1 MFRACCL
8 FNMEVILGTEAK
20 KLVLKFSSFSSG
32 AASRLPMMGCR
43 RKSVSARDV
52 FTSDRHAHPTL
63 LHLSTPSPFPLPST
77 PLQPLQPPF
86 HKPSKTYSV
95 SRQPWGQ
102 EQTIQLRFSDKFYES
117 GKFQPRK
124 RTHCLNLQFRLHWFG
139 FLGETG
145 SGSEV
150 SQEET
155 WRQAGFKSC

>member
-1 MFRACCL
+1 M
-8 FNMEVILGTEAK
+8 GTEAK
-20 KLVLKFSSFSSG
+20 KLVLKFPSFSSG

-63 LHLSTPSPFPLPST
+63 LHLSTPSPSPTTPLST
-77 PLQPLQPPF
+77 PPTPFPQTLQDLF
-86 HKPSKTYSV
+86 SV
-95 SRQPWGQ
+95 STAVGTGTDDPVEILGQFLRQ
-102 EQTIQLRFSDKFYES
+102 KFCES
-117 GKFQPRK
+117 GKLQPRK

-139 FLGETG
+139 FLGEAG

>member
-1 MFRACCL
+1 M
-8 FNMEVILGTEAK
+8 GTEAK

-32 AASRLPMMGCR
+32 AASRLPMMGAAESLSRAATCLQVTDTPIQPC
-43 RKSVSARDV
+43 STFPPLPPSL
-52 FTSDRHAHPTL
+52 HP
-63 LHLSTPSPFPLPST
+63 PST
-77 PLQPLQPPF
+77 PPTPFPQTLQDLF
-86 HKPSKTYSV
+86 SV
-95 SRQPWGQ
+95 STAVGTGTDDPVEIFRQF
-102 EQTIQLRFSDKFYES
+102 LRRKFCES